1 MPSLLLAYDFPPLPG
16 GIARALGE
24 IARHAPAGKLLV
36 STGTLPEA
44 AASDRES
51 RVWIDRL
58 TVPSPRLRTVPGLA
72 RWAVR
77 AEALTRRHGVDF
89 VWAGNLKPAGH
100 VARWLRYRCRIPYG
114 LIVYGLDVALL
125 HEQVGGSRLKR
136 RLARDILAGA
146 AGTVAIS
153 AWTAARFQQ
162 LAHALGLPAARS
174 EARVIH
180 LGVDTKRFRP
190 DCPGDGLR
198 QRLAL
203 GGRRWLLTVAR
214 LVPHKGIDLGLE
226 VLAGLRSRGFDVGY
240 LIAGEGPARMAL
252 ERHAE
257 ALGVQDAVCWCG
269 QVAETEL
276 PALYAVA
283 DVYLGLSRPIGPA
296 VEGFGLSLLEAQAAG
311 RPVVAGLGG
320 GTGDAVAHGV
330 TGFLVP
336 PDQAAP
342 AIAAV
347 AELLQDRSRAQ
358 VIGAAGRAR
367 MEREFGWDRVVA
379 DLDRAAAA
387 FSGAPA
393 GPDGR

>member
-1 MPSLLLAYDFPPLPG
+1 MPSLLLGYDFPPMSG

-24 IARHAPAGKLLV
+24 IARHAPPGELLI
-36 STGTLPEA
+36 STGALPGA
-44 AASDRES
+44 DVTDRES
-51 RVWIDRL
+51 GAWIDRL
-58 TVPSPRLRTVPGLA
+58 TVPSPRLRTLPGLA

-77 AEALTRRHGVDF
+77 AETLVRRHQVSF
-89 VWAGNLKPAGH
+89 TWAGNLKPAGH
-100 VARWLRYRCRIPYG
+100 VARWLRFRCRVPYG

-125 HEQVGGSRLKR
+125 HQQVGESGLKR
-136 RLARDILAGA
+136 RLARRILAGA

-153 AWTAARFQQ
+153 QWTAERFG
-162 LAHALGLPAARS
+162 GLARS
-174 EARVIH
+174 LQLPEPHSEVRVIH

-190 DCPGDGLR
+190 DSPVSELR

-203 GGRRWLLTVAR
+203 DGRRWLLTVAR

-226 VLAGLRSRGFDVGY
+226 VLAGLRDRGFDVGY
-240 LIAGEGPARMAL
+240 LIAGEGPARAAL

-257 ALGVQDAVCWCG
+257 ALGVRDAVRWCG
-269 QVAETEL
+269 HVAEADL
-276 PALYAVA
+276 PALYAAA

-336 PDQAAP
+336 PDQAAS
-342 AIAAV
+342 AISAV
-347 AELLQDRSRAQ
+347 GELLQDRSRAR
-358 VIGAAGRAR
+358 VMGAAGRAR
-367 MEREFGWDRVVA
+367 MEREFGWDRVVR
-379 DLDRAAAA
+379 DLDRATAA
-387 FSGAPA
+387 FSGARVGPA
-393 GPDGR
+393 GR